1 MIYNSEW
8 WDYQHKMSRIW
19 KALGEVYTTYRRA
32 KDFGDRKIALQNLK
46 YYRQLQRRFEILKI
60 KQQGAH

>member
-1 MIYNSEW
+1 MIKNNEW
-8 WDYQHKMSRIW
+8 WGYEGKLRTLW

-32 KDFGDRKIALQNLK
+32 KDLGDRKIALHNLK